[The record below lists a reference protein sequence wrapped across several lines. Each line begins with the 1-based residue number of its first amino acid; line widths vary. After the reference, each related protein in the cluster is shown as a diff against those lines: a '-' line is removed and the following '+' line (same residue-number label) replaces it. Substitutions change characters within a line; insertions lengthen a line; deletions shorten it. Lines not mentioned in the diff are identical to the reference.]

1 MMQRLLT
8 AAFLVLCLT
17 GTCAVGDEAQKAA
30 TALASSSGAVG
41 KDFDNDG
48 METDKSADG
57 DEAEGKDDGADEDK
71 DTDVDAEGQ
80 EEEEGEDE
88 NDEEGV
94 DEEEDDDDEDDD
106 EDSEN
111 DQSEEASLL
120 QTG

>member
-17 GTCAVGDEAQKAA
+17 GTCAVGDEAQETA

-57 DEAEGKDDGADEDK
+57 DEAEGKDDGADEDEVTDDAEK
-71 DTDVDAEGQ
+71 DVDAEGQ
-80 EEEEGEDE
+80 EEEEGENE

-94 DEEEDDDDEDDD
+94 DEE
-106 EDSEN
+106 
-111 DQSEEASLL
+111 
-120 QTG
+120 